1 MLCRLQQGETED
13 KHESGHS
20 KLPKRGEQ
28 WQQSADVAEFVQKGH
43 VHFMDSVRPL
53 FRPHML
59 HLRLI
64 SWPCNKQ
71 FPSAVSRERDS
82 LACSTS
88 ISEHNTALQGSE
100 EDAPMA
106 QEARA
111 ILQQTAQKPPAATNG
126 TVSSHIPRQRPEQA
140 LVRERTQPAP
150 RVQRTPHVDYD
161 ALPKP
166 QPYPLEGD
174 VIAYRL
180 LHIGADWTPQ
190 VIHKFHGSALRTML
204 SSVCSLR
211 AHCKLVW
218 ELTSRLWPETVRDC
232 ASDMPTPKLAL
243 LFQPHPRHAVG
254 CRERRAR
261 RRCW

>member
-1 MLCRLQQGETED
+1 M
-13 KHESGHS
+13 
-20 KLPKRGEQ
+20 
-28 WQQSADVAEFVQKGH
+28 
-43 VHFMDSVRPL
+43 
-53 FRPHML
+53 
-59 HLRLI
+59 
-64 SWPCNKQ
+64 N
-71 FPSAVSRERDS
+71 
-82 LACSTS
+82 
-88 ISEHNTALQGSE
+88 
-100 EDAPMA
+100 
-106 QEARA
+106 
-111 ILQQTAQKPPAATNG
+111 
-126 TVSSHIPRQRPEQA
+126 
-140 LVRERTQPAP
+140 
-150 RVQRTPHVDYD
+150 YD

-166 QPYPLEGD
+166 QLYPLEGD

-190 VIHKFHGSALRTML
+190 VIHNFHGLIML